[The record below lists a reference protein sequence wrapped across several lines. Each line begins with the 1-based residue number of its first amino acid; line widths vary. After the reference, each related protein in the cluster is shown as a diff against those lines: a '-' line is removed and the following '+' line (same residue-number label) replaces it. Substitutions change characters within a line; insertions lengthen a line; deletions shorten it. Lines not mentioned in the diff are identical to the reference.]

1 MASGYFQVHRSL
13 ASQLNL
19 RLGGAIDEEIV
30 LGCERETRMRL
41 SLVER
46 GALDVLWDLST
57 VESYTFEARI
67 VLVRLQ
73 RFLAEK
79 AARTVYVAADLPGR
93 SLALW
98 AAHMGGHGRMLCITA
113 DLAGAMAWLAGETG
127 QTTGRHLIQFP
138 PLAAED
144 TSEDEDQAA
153 G

>member
-1 MASGYFQVHRSL
+1 
-13 ASQLNL
+13 
-19 RLGGAIDEEIV
+19 
-30 LGCERETRMRL
+30 MRL
-41 SLVER
+41 AVVER
-46 GALDVLWDLST
+46 GVLDVLWDLSA

-79 AARTVYVAADLPGR
+79 AARTVYVAADLAAR

-98 AAHMGGHGRMLCITA
+98 AAHMGGHGRVTCITA

-127 QTTGRHLIQFP
+127 PTTGRHLIQFP
-138 PLAAED
+138 SVPGSDRGEG
-144 TSEDEDQAA
+144 QAI

>member
-19 RLGGAIDEEIV
+19 RLGGEIDEETV
-30 LGCERETRMRL
+30 LGCERETRMRVA
-41 SLVER
+41 LVER
-46 GALDVLWDLST
+46 GALDVLWDLSA
-57 VESYTFEARI
+57 VESYTFEGRI

-79 AARTVYVAADLPGR
+79 AARTVYVAADTAGR

-98 AAHMGGHGRMLCITA
+98 AAHMGGHGRMTCITA

-138 PLAAED
+138 PLATD
-144 TSEDEDQAA
+144 GGDEGQAT